1 MRDCTTHV
9 LSFPTRFPCPD
20 IQRTLRRLRT
30 QAFLVDRNRR
40 TRNRLSAVGGNK
52 MLWTRMLRKAS
63 VGRDFRKG
71 GGRLWKT
78 SVFRERPSPFHK
90 SARALFRNI
99 LLCNT
104 LPRPQV
110 PVRVLPVMTAD
121 KRDWVWQ
128 VRVRSGCVSTG
139 NHAGN
144 QKGLRRAIPS
154 IPTSLKSSC
163 RAPHTHRPVA
173 TARRVSHAP

>member
-1 MRDCTTHV
+1 M
-9 LSFPTRFPCPD
+9 PCCEGRNED
-20 IQRTLRRLRT
+20 AVAGCLRRGREFNNV
-30 QAFLVDRNRR
+30 A
-40 TRNRLSAVGGNK
+40 
-52 MLWTRMLRKAS
+52 TRMVRKAS
-63 VGRDFRKG
+63 VGRDFRKDN
-71 GGRLWKT
+71 GRSRT
-78 SVFRERPSPFHK
+78 NTFVQRRPLPFHK

-110 PVRVLPVMTAD
+110 PVRVLPVMTAG

-154 IPTSLKSSC
+154 FPTSLKSSC
-163 RAPHTHRPVA
+163 RALHTHRPVA